1 MSPALE
7 LWLTEWCPASHR
19 VRERLTELGLS
30 FVVHQVPVEPDTRF
44 ELEHATGHTTIPV
57 LIAGDEIVAGEQAI
71 VTYLNRH
78 FAEPLD
84 AEQQRAKA
92 IKAKRKELERAC
104 PELTAATH

>member
-1 MSPALE
+1 
-7 LWLTEWCPASHR
+7 
-19 VRERLTELGLS
+19 
-30 FVVHQVPVEPDTRF
+30 
-44 ELEHATGHTTIPV
+44 
-57 LIAGDEIVAGEQAI
+57 